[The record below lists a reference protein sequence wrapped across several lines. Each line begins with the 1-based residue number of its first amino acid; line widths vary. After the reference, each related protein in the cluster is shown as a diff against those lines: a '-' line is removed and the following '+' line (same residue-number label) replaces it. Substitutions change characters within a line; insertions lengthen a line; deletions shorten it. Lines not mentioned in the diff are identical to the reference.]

1 MEDLKVSGDG
11 YDFGQAHAAMQR
23 YVDANLLSGVSSA
36 VLVGRDLVDVNCAGW
51 ADKEAQTPLRTD
63 HIFRVFSNT
72 KLITSCAALLLFE
85 EGKFGLDDPI
95 ERFIPQL
102 GNRKV
107 LRAGA
112 TSLDQTEPTK
122 GSITIRQLLSHS
134 SGLSYGL
141 LDPGTTI
148 FKAYNERKV
157 LNPATPLADMVDALA
172 GLPLVFHPGAA
183 REYSVAT
190 DVMSRLVEILS
201 GERFDA
207 FIQSRILGPLGMAD
221 TGFVVPPEKRDRFA
235 AYYAGAD
242 MLDPMKPGL
251 TRADDAPYPQAYLRA
266 VPRLSG
272 GGGLVSTLP
281 DMLALL
287 RSLLPGGPTLLK
299 AETIALMMSNQLPQ
313 GVNIRFPRLGE
324 IQGKAYGLGGALTL
338 APGPYDPKA
347 STGEFQW
354 GGIAGTHWWIS
365 PQANLAGVLMTQR
378 QMGFWHPYSFEFK
391 QLVYQAAGR

>member
-1 MEDLKVSGDG
+1 MEDLTVKTNG
-11 YDFGQAHAAMQR
+11 YDFGAVRAAMRR
-23 YVDANLLSGVSSA
+23 YVDTDILPGVSSA
-36 VLVGRDLVDVNCAGW
+36 VLVGRELVELDCVGW
-51 ADKEAQTPLRTD
+51 ADKEKNTPLRSD
-63 HIFRVFSNT
+63 HLFRAFSNT
-72 KLITSCAALLLFE
+72 QLVTSCAALLLHE
-85 EGKFGLDDPI
+85 EGRFQLDDPI
-95 ERFIPQL
+95 EQYIPQL
-102 GNRKV
+102 ANRRV
-107 LRAGA
+107 LRPGA
-112 TSLDQTEPTK
+112 TALEDTEPAR
-122 GSITIRQLLSHS
+122 GPITIRHLMSHS

-148 FKAYNERKV
+148 FTAYNERKV
-157 LNPATPLADMVDALA
+157 LNPATPLADMMDALA
-172 GLPLVFHPGAA
+172 DLPLVFHPGTSW
-183 REYSVAT
+183 EYSVAT
-190 DVMSRLVEILS
+190 DVLSRLVEIVS
-201 GERFDA
+201 GQRFDA

-221 TGFVVPPEKRDRFA
+221 TGFVVPPEKRDRLA

-242 MLDPMKPGL
+242 LLEPMKPGL
-251 TRADDAPYPQAYLRA
+251 TRADDAPYPQAYLRP

-299 AETIALMMSNQLPQ
+299 AETIALMMRNQLPE

-378 QMGFWHPYSFEFK
+378 QMAFWHPYSFEFK
-391 QLVYQAAGR
+391 QLVYQAAGH